1 MNTTDVKYLSNIA
14 ESVQETNQRGR
25 PPNIRYPFLEQHPQ
39 AATHLLMKYSEDH
52 VPILYGP
59 QIPRRDR
66 DDTRERYSRALLTLF
81 VPWRVVTDV
90 CDINQ
95 TWEDAFHSR
104 QNRISIHSWKI
115 IENIQLL
122 HECKKDRDEHLL
134 KVIAEAQTE
143 NDAIDPALLPANR
156 DINGECDVNENDDL
170 LEYTT
175 IGINTTKKSTE
186 NQYIEETIETV
197 ESVGRFTPMD
207 RECNF
212 QIVH

>member
-1 MNTTDVKYLSNIA
+1 M
-14 ESVQETNQRGR
+14 
-25 PPNIRYPFLEQHPQ
+25 
-39 AATHLLMKYSEDH
+39 
-52 VPILYGP
+52 PILYGP
-59 QIPRRDR
+59 QIPRRDP
-66 DDTRERYSRALLTLF
+66 DGTRERYSRALLTLF
-81 VPWRVVTDV
+81 VPWRVVTNV

-115 IENIQLL
+115 IQNIQLL

-156 DINGECDVNENDDL
+156 DINGE
-170 LEYTT
+170 YTT

-207 RECNF
+207 RKCNF
-212 QIVH
+212 PIVH